1 MKSNISEY
9 DKYLHSLGVGTENI
23 TKDSEGIVYCE
34 EYEKYLRTLG
44 IGKGKESGEAN
55 KVDLKI
61 KECPWRLMGV
71 EHKGTINTV
80 LQRKNADEKF
90 ELAVTYLLGTDG
102 NLNEIVIDKNTRI
115 QIRMANVY
123 DCLIYPQVQDVLE
136 RQGGGVKWSTIQND
150 LARGVVKK
158 HDVVFPVLWVLTING
173 IPFFDGLCGFSIYDK
188 ERELQAIV
196 DKLKNSINV
205 GENDVEY
212 AIKWFLAAYKGY
224 AVSIKGDCESKHR
237 INCIQLYKPGFID
250 EPQEI
255 DHIIVCPAGVVII
268 ETKHWKGNIE
278 IRADGKWIRKVE
290 DEDNTIGV
298 NSPKFQMRR
307 HEALMQN
314 ILPGI
319 QVHSLLCFSNA
330 SNIINGRENF
340 TDYSIITIDQLEETL
355 TSLCAK
361 GSYTKEDID
370 QIVTTIE
377 AHKLRRV

>member
-61 KECPWRLMGV
+61 KECPWRLVGV

-150 LARGVVKK
+150 LACGVVKK

-173 IPFFDGLCGFSIYDK
+173 IPFFDGLEKTLLIREYPVGHGFSYVYGQKLENITA
-188 ERELQAIV
+188 ER
-196 DKLKNSINV
+196 K
-205 GENDVEY
+205 
-212 AIKWFLAAYKGY
+212 
-224 AVSIKGDCESKHR
+224 
-237 INCIQLYKPGFID
+237 
-250 EPQEI
+250 
-255 DHIIVCPAGVVII
+255 
-268 ETKHWKGNIE
+268 
-278 IRADGKWIRKVE
+278 DGKIFYRDTQYHTPFVR
-290 DEDNTIGV
+290 
-298 NSPKFQMRR
+298 Q
-307 HEALMQN
+307 
-314 ILPGI
+314 
-319 QVHSLLCFSNA
+319 
-330 SNIINGRENF
+330 
-340 TDYSIITIDQLEETL
+340 
-355 TSLCAK
+355 
-361 GSYTKEDID
+361 
-370 QIVTTIE
+370 
-377 AHKLRRV
+377 